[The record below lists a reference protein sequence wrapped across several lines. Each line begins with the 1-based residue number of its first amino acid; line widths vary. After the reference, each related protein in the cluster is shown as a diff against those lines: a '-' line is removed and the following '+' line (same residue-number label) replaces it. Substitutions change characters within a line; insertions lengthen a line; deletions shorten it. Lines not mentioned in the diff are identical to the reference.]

1 MIFNDILSKKTNTQN
16 WFKNPPDFKR
26 KTNTIWYHLYV
37 KSLDKFRLTDTEHRF
52 MAAKGEWQGRD
63 GVGVWD

>member
-1 MIFNDILSKKTNTQN
+1 MPFAATWIELEIIILSEVRQ
-16 WFKNPPDFKR
+16 R
-26 KTNTIWYHLYV
+26 QTNTIWYHLYV

>member
-1 MIFNDILSKKTNTQN
+1 MPFAATWIELEIIILSEVRQ
-16 WFKNPPDFKR
+16 R
-26 KTNTIWYHLYV
+26 QTNTIWYHLYV

-52 MAAKGEWQGRD
+52 MAAKGEWQGRE

>member
-1 MIFNDILSKKTNTQN
+1 MPFAATWIDLEIIILSEVRQ
-16 WFKNPPDFKR
+16 R
-26 KTNTIWYHLYV
+26 QTNTIWYHLYV